1 MLFRSWS
8 CKQRSWSRSCYF
20 GLGLKN
26 LVLFTSMPDPLAS
39 GACCPL
45 PKNPTPLSAFG
56 LDFRL
61 FGPHSAASSKSLHFP
76 QCIGVLIETLVVP
89 IFGAIEMIQCIR
101 MQDFVSKI
109 YKKKILGVATPG
121 PPRQKGRHLFT
132 PTPCPPARCWCPSAS
147 SRLATALATTI
158 VFVLSCAG
166 HEASPVASSI
176 NLTRTRHS
184 HR

>member
-1 MLFRSWS
+1 MPLFTSA
-8 CKQRSWSRSCYF
+8 
-20 GLGLKN
+20 GLGLQN
-26 LVLFTSMPDPLAS
+26 LVLFTSLPDPVAS
-39 GACCPL
+39 GGGACCPL

-89 IFGAIEMIQCIR
+89 IFGTIEMILHQNAGFCIKNIQENSGGR
-101 MQDFVSKI
+101 DPRTPSAEGETFVR
-109 YKKKILGVATPG
+109 T
-121 PPRQKGRHLFT
+121 H
-132 PTPCPPARCWCPSAS
+132 PCPPARCWCPSAS

-166 HEASPVASSI
+166 HEASSVASSI

>member
-1 MLFRSWS
+1 MPLFTSA
-8 CKQRSWSRSCYF
+8 
-20 GLGLKN
+20 GLGLGLQN
-26 LVLFTSMPDPLAS
+26 LVLFTSLPDPLAS

-101 MQDFVSKI
+101 MQEFVSKI
-109 YKKKILGVATPG
+109 YKKNSGG
-121 PPRQKGRHLFT
+121 RDPRT
-132 PTPCPPARCWCPSAS
+132 PSAEGE
-147 SRLATALATTI
+147 T
-158 VFVLSCAG
+158 FVRT
-166 HEASPVASSI
+166 HPVP
-176 NLTRTRHS
+176 TRQMLVPLRFF
-184 HR
+184 